1 MQRPRET
8 LTHGPVTLHRWRAGA
23 AAAAELAQA
32 VTESAGLLRPFM
44 PWARGEYGLAE
55 AEQFLDSCEQ
65 GWEAGTEFSYAIRSG
80 PVLASSVLVGGAGLM
95 TRIGAG
101 GLEIGYWVHAG
112 HVRRGLA
119 TAATVALI
127 TEAFTLPGI
136 SRVEIRHDEL
146 NTASGGIPRKLG
158 FTYVG
163 SEPGSDPRLDGTE
176 PTDLV
181 WEITRERWGSPET
194 SGPAQ
199 QQ

>member
-23 AAAAELAQA
+23 GAAAELAKA
-32 VTESAGLLRPFM
+32 VAESAELLRPFM
-44 PWARGEYGLAE
+44 PWARGEYGLAD
-55 AEQFLDSCEQ
+55 AEQFLDTCEQ

-80 PVLASSVLVGGAGLM
+80 PVLASSDLAGGAGLM
-95 TRIGAG
+95 ARIGPG

-119 TAATVALI
+119 TAATEALI
-127 TEAFTLPGI
+127 AEAFTLPGI
-136 SRVEIRHDEL
+136 TRVEIRHDEL

-158 FTYVG
+158 FTFVR
-163 SEPGSDPRLDGTE
+163 SVPGTDSRLDGTE

-181 WEITRERWGSPET
+181 WELTRTEQAK
-194 SGPAQ
+194 PAPR
-199 QQ
+199 

>member
-23 AAAAELAQA
+23 GPAAELARA

-44 PWARGEYGLAE
+44 PWARGEYGLAD

-65 GWEAGTEFSYAIRSG
+65 GWDAGTEFSYAIRTG
-80 PVLASSVLVGGAGLM
+80 PVLAGSELAGSAGLM
-95 TRIGAG
+95 TRIGPG
-101 GLEIGYWVHAG
+101 GLEIGYWVHSG

-119 TAATVALI
+119 TAATSALI
-127 TEAFTLPGI
+127 AEAFTLPGI
-136 SRVEIRHDEL
+136 TRIEIRHDEL

-158 FTYVG
+158 FTFVR
-163 SEPGSDPRLDGTE
+163 SVPGTDSRLDGTE

-181 WEITRERWGSPET
+181 WELTRTEQAK
-194 SGPAQ
+194 PAPR
-199 QQ
+199 

>member
-8 LTHGPVTLHRWRAGA
+8 LTHGPVALHRWRAGA
-23 AAAAELAQA
+23 GPAAELAQA
-32 VTESAGLLRPFM
+32 VTESAELLRPWM
-44 PWARGEYGLAE
+44 PWARGEYGLAD

-80 PVLASSVLVGGAGLM
+80 GELAGGIGLM

-119 TAATVALI
+119 TAATAAL
-127 TEAFTLPGI
+127 TAEAFTLPGI
-136 SRVEIRHDEL
+136 TRVEIRHDEL

-158 FTYVG
+158 FTLVG
-163 SEPGSDPRLDGTE
+163 SQPGPDPRPDGTE
-176 PTDLV
+176 PVDLV
-181 WEITRERWGSPET
+181 WEQLRPVSERN
-194 SGPAQ
+194 
-199 QQ
+199 

>member
-23 AAAAELAQA
+23 GPAAELATA
-32 VTESAGLLRPFM
+32 VTESAELLRPFM
-44 PWARGEYGLAE
+44 PWARGEYGLAD
-55 AEQFLDSCEQ
+55 AEQFLDTCEQ

-80 PVLASSVLVGGAGLM
+80 PVLASSELAGGAGLM
-95 TRIGAG
+95 TRIGSG

-119 TAATVALI
+119 TAATSALI

-136 SRVEIRHDEL
+136 TRVEIRHDEL

-158 FTYVG
+158 FTFVR
-163 SEPGSDPRLDGTE
+163 SEPGTDSRLDGTE

-181 WEITRERWGSPET
+181 WELTRPEQAE
-194 SGPAQ
+194 PAPR
-199 QQ
+199 

>member
-23 AAAAELAQA
+23 GPAAELAKA
-32 VTESAGLLRPFM
+32 VAESAELLRPFM
-44 PWARGEYGLAE
+44 PWARGEYSLVD

-80 PVLASSVLVGGAGLM
+80 PVLASSALAGSAGLM
-95 TRIGAG
+95 DRIGPG

-119 TAATVALI
+119 TAATSALI
-127 TEAFTLPGI
+127 AEAFTLPGI
-136 SRVEIRHDEL
+136 TRVEIRHDEL

-158 FTYVG
+158 FAFVR
-163 SEPGSDPRLDGTE
+163 SEPGTDSRLDGTE

-181 WEITRERWGSPET
+181 WEITRERWGGPET
-194 SGPAQ
+194 SGPAWQ
-199 QQ
+199 Q

>member
-32 VTESAGLLRPFM
+32 VTESAELLRPFM

-65 GWEAGTEFSYAIRSG
+65 GWEAGTEFSYAIRPG
-80 PVLASSVLVGGAGLM
+80 PVLAGGAGLM
-95 TRIGAG
+95 TRVGEG

-119 TAATVALI
+119 TAATVALV

-136 SRVEIRHDEL
+136 SRVVIRHDEL
-146 NTASGGIPRKLG
+146 NTASGRIPRKLG
-158 FTYVG
+158 FTYLH
-163 SEPGSDPRLDGTE
+163 SEPGSDSRLDGTE

>member
-23 AAAAELAQA
+23 GPAAELAKA
-32 VTESAGLLRPFM
+32 VTESAELLRPFM
-44 PWARGEYGLAE
+44 PWARGEYGLAD

-65 GWEAGTEFSYAIRSG
+65 GWDAGTEFSYAIRSG
-80 PVLASSVLVGGAGLM
+80 PVPGGSELAGSAGLM
-95 TRIGAG
+95 TRIGPG

-119 TAATVALI
+119 TAATSALI
-127 TEAFTLPGI
+127 AEAFTLPGI
-136 SRVEIRHDEL
+136 TRIEIRHDEL

-158 FTYVG
+158 FTFVR
-163 SEPGSDPRLDGTE
+163 SVPGTDPRLDGSE

-181 WEITRERWGSPET
+181 WELTRAGS
-194 SGPAQ
+194 
-199 QQ
+199 

>member
-32 VTESAGLLRPFM
+32 VTESAELLRPFM

-80 PVLASSVLVGGAGLM
+80 PGPASSVLAGGAGLM
-95 TRIGAG
+95 TRIGQG

-112 HVRRGLA
+112 QVRRGLA

-136 SRVEIRHDEL
+136 SRVVIRHDEL

-158 FTYVG
+158 FTYLH
-163 SEPGSDPRLDGTE
+163 SEPGSDSRLDGTE

-181 WEITRERWGSPET
+181 WEITRDHWGGPET